1 VKLPAFSNPVGP
13 RCAQPDAPPP
23 CRRAG
28 FTMVEIALCLAIIGF
43 ALVAILGVLPIGLNV
58 QRRNREETIIN
69 QDAAVWLE
77 AMRNG
82 MQGDNELTN
91 YVISITNFVWHYSW
105 NNNDK
110 AYKLDPTVERTG
122 SPVQYPEVNV
132 FTRTAWIRNGQI
144 QSGDPQFLLTNG
156 MHIIGL
162 LNRPKIEWEDSSRS
176 NFFRN
181 LVVANVRAISGS
193 AVDKYPQN
201 NGTILDE
208 AFKYR
213 MIPQIEAQLPVGTND
228 IMASL
233 VDFYLPFDVTLA
245 PPNIPVSTIYPFDPT
260 LGDIPTNVI
269 LNMPPFPPNNT
280 PVSADQRKAFWDHVR
295 DNRRVMRVAYDNS
308 HDVRLTFRWP
318 LLVNGDAGMGRHTYR
333 VFTAGQ
339 LYATNDPAPGVL
351 KLPLYFFQP
360 STYVQQ

>member
-1 VKLPAFSNPVGP
+1 MPSFFNAAGLRRAQPRSVGARCARP
-13 RCAQPDAPPP
+13 GSVGLRCAQPDARSASLPGS
-23 CRRAG
+23 AG

-43 ALVAILGVLPIGLNV
+43 ALVSILGVLPIGLNV

-105 NNNDK
+105 NNTDK
-110 AYKLDPTVERTG
+110 AYELDPTVARTG
-122 SPVQYPEVNV
+122 PAVQYPEVNA
-132 FTRTAWIRNGQI
+132 FTRTAWYRNGVLQP
-144 QSGDPQFLLTNG
+144 GNPQFLLTNG

-201 NGTILDE
+201 NGTVLDE

-213 MIPQIEAQLPVGTND
+213 MIPQIEAQLPMGTNA
-228 IMASL
+228 IMAEL
-233 VDFYLPFDVTLA
+233 VDSYLPFDMTA
-245 PPNIPVSTIYPFDPT
+245 ATTKIPVSTIYPFDPT
-260 LGDIPTNVI
+260 LGD
-269 LNMPPFPPNNT
+269 
-280 PVSADQRKAFWDHVR
+280 
-295 DNRRVMRVAYDNS
+295 
-308 HDVRLTFRWP
+308 
-318 LLVNGDAGMGRHTYR
+318 
-333 VFTAGQ
+333 
-339 LYATNDPAPGVL
+339 
-351 KLPLYFFQP
+351 
-360 STYVQQ
+360 